1 LLKWFEGLR
10 ERDMEQELQQR
21 SKTTAKTHEE
31 IMKIMEELKAY
42 EEKYKE
48 YELSEIT
55 VSEKIEEVLVEFEPV
70 GPEFLDTESSKASLK
85 NKFVRRKNK
94 KTAQELE
101 KQVEPEANE
110 TKPKQS
116 KAKPTQDTVFKL
128 RFGETGNLEM
138 LGAKK
143 HPVKQT
149 KPETKG
155 AKKLSLRRKNKT
167 ESETKEEKSKLSK
180 LKGGAGKIKNIIPH
194 RKKKEE
200 TKEIK
205 KQESS
210 KYE

>member
-1 LLKWFEGLR
+1 
-10 ERDMEQELQQR
+10 MEQELQQR

-31 IMKIMEELKAY
+31 IMKIMGELKAY

-48 YELSEIT
+48 YELPAIA
-55 VSEKIEEVLVEFEPV
+55 VPEKIEEVLVEFEPV
-70 GPEFLDTESSKASLK
+70 GPEFLDAESLEANSKD
-85 NKFVRRKNK
+85 KFPRRKNK
-94 KTAQELE
+94 KDVQELE
-101 KQVEPEANE
+101 KPVEPE

-116 KAKPTQDTVFKL
+116 KTKPTQDTIFKL

-149 KPETKG
+149 KPENKG
-155 AKKLSLRRKNKT
+155 VKKLSLRRKNKT
-167 ESETKEEKSKLSK
+167 ESEPKEEKSGLSK

-200 TKEIK
+200 TKEAK
-205 KQESS
+205 KRETS

>member
-1 LLKWFEGLR
+1 MLKWFEGLR
-10 ERDMEQELQQR
+10 EKDMEQELQQR
-21 SKTTAKTHEE
+21 SKATAKTHEE

-48 YELSEIT
+48 YDLPAIT
-55 VSEKIEEVLVEFEPV
+55 VPGKIEEVLVEFEPV
-70 GPEFLDTESSKASLK
+70 GPEFLDTDSSKASLK
-85 NKFVRRKNK
+85 DKFARRKNK

-101 KQVEPEANE
+101 KPVEPEANE
-110 TKPKQS
+110 TKPF

-143 HPVKQT
+143 PQVKQT

-155 AKKLSLRRKNKT
+155 IKKLSLRRKNKT

>member
-1 LLKWFEGLR
+1 
-10 ERDMEQELQQR
+10 MEQELQQR

-48 YELSEIT
+48 YELPAMA

-70 GPEFLDTESSKASLK
+70 GPEFLDAEALEIGLK
-85 NKFVRRKNK
+85 DKFAHRKNK
-94 KTAQELE
+94 KNVQESE
-101 KQVEPEANE
+101 KPVEPE
-110 TKPKQS
+110 PKKF

-128 RFGETGNLEM
+128 RFDETGNLEM
-138 LGAKK
+138 LGVKK

-155 AKKLSLRRKNKT
+155 AKKLSFRRKNKT
-167 ESETKEEKSKLSK
+167 ESEPKEEKSRLSK

-194 RKKKEE
+194 RKKKEKAE
-200 TKEIK
+200 EIK
-205 KQESS
+205 KRETP